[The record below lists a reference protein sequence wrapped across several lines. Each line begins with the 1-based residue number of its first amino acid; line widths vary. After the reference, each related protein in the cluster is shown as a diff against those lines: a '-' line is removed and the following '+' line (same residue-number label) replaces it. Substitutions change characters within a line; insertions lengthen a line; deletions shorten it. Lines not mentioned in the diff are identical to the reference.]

1 MGATKV
7 NFKHVRAIQTK
18 DVQVESFELL
28 KNQRCKILT
37 TDSLRKGDTI
47 LIKASFLNA
56 CIGQDEYG
64 NPDEDNILYRRR
76 VVPFVAK
83 INDCKEAKNQRN
95 RLGLSIENISD
106 ADCRYLYKKMKKGS
120 KKNESMLEI
129 EAKKITFAI

>member
-1 MGATKV
+1 
-7 NFKHVRAIQTK
+7 
-18 DVQVESFELL
+18 VESFELL

-37 TDSLRKGDTI
+37 KDTLRRGDTI
-47 LIKASFLNA
+47 LVKASFLNA
-56 CIGQDEYG
+56 CIGHDEYG

-83 INDCKEAKNQRN
+83 INEFKSVKNNRN

-106 ADCRYLYKKMKKGS
+106 ADCRYLYKKMKKGA
-120 KKNESMLEI
+120 KKNDDMLEI